1 MMKRLRRL
9 IRSLMTRLV
18 ISHMLVVILSSA
30 VIGLITLMLA
40 GIYLE
45 SAGAEQYRPWGRI
58 LYNRWQFG
66 DPRFAPNIPPRPD
79 DEAPDMPILTPGW
92 GIIVDSDGLIVF
104 TEGDAACQVG
114 EHLPDC
120 APHIVGL
127 PEGERFI
134 QANPTT
140 NTPRLVEVVR
150 YTSSG
155 HTIITHRQPLS
166 LAFLLSWQIPGMPT
180 FIANIISYTLGASIL
195 SGLCSTPFAL
205 LLVWLMVRPVVR
217 RITQVAHVSQQF
229 AAGDFDARVRDT
241 YSDEVGRLAQ
251 QFDSMADTLQQN
263 VYVLRDLAQRNAALT
278 TQAEQLAIQAE
289 RARLSR
295 DLHDAIAQR
304 LFSLTVSTT
313 TLPALIAENQQR
325 GVEQARIVAS
335 IAEQTLLDLRTLLVE
350 LRPASVAERGFAEW
364 VRTYCI
370 QWEATHHLAVDVS
383 LMLSGNFLSSNI
395 ESVLY
400 FITQEAL
407 SNAARHAHAT
417 AVSVS
422 IVEGRQQ
429 IVLSITDNGVGFT
442 ANVAAATNG
451 QGKYG
456 LLGMRERAVAVGGKL
471 AIESDTSKGC
481 TVRVTLPL
489 QREPY
494 SLAVSPNGEGDA
506 R

>member
-1 MMKRLRRL
+1 
-9 IRSLMTRLV
+9 MTRLV

-30 VIGLITLMLA
+30 VIGLVTMVLA

-45 SAGAEQYRPWGRI
+45 TGGAEQYRSWGRS

-66 DPRFAPNIPPRPD
+66 YTQSVPPD
-79 DEAPDMPILTPGW
+79 DETARGMILTPGW
-92 GIIVDSDGLIVF
+92 GIIVASDGTVVF
-104 TEGDAACQVG
+104 TEGDAACRTG
-114 EHLPDC
+114 EHLLTC
-120 APHIVGL
+120 APQLAGL

-134 QANPTT
+134 QVRQNAEVKQ
-140 NTPRLVEVVR
+140 LVEVVS

-155 HTIITHRQPLS
+155 HTIITQRQPLS
-166 LAFLLSWQIPGMPT
+166 LAFLLTWEIPGVPAL
-180 FIANIISYTLGASIL
+180 IANIIAYTLGASVL
-195 SGLCSTPFAL
+195 SGICSTPFAL

-217 RITQVAHVSQQF
+217 RITQVAQVSQQF
-229 AAGDFDARVRDT
+229 AAGDFDARVRET
-241 YSDEVGRLAQ
+241 YSDEVGRLAH

-350 LRPASVAERGFAEW
+350 LRPAGMTERGFAETL
-364 VRTYCI
+364 RNSCT
-370 QWEATHHLAVDVS
+370 QWETTHRIAVDLS
-383 LMLSGNFLSSNI
+383 LMLSGNYLSSNT

-407 SNAARHAHAT
+407 SNVARHAHAT

-422 IVEGRQQ
+422 VVEGRQQ
-429 IVLSITDNGVGFT
+429 IVLSITDNGIGFM
-442 ANVAAATNG
+442 ANATAATNG

-456 LLGMRERAVAVGGKL
+456 LLGMRERAVALGGKL

-481 TVRVTLPL
+481 TVRVTLPI
-489 QREPY
+489 QREPQPY
-494 SLAVSPNGEGDA
+494 GG
-506 R
+506 